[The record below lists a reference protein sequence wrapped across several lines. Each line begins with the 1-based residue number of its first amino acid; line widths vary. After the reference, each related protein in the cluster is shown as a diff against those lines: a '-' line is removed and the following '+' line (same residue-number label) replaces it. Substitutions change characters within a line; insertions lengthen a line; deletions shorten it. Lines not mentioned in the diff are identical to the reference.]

1 MKKVEIRR
9 INKKGLDEALILSWQ
24 VFLKY
29 EAPEYPK
36 EGIDEFYR
44 SIHDERYLS
53 NLTMFVAYYDG
64 KLVGVIAIRPGKGH
78 IALFF
83 VDNKFQHRGLGKQL
97 FSYAIQGMC
106 TNRITVNASPFAV
119 PIYHKLGFVDT
130 DKEKNS

>member
-1 MKKVEIRR
+1 M
-9 INKKGLDEALILSWQ
+9 
-24 VFLKY
+24 FLKY

-53 NLTMFVAYYDG
+53 NLTMFGAYYDG

-130 DKEKNS
+130 DKVKNS